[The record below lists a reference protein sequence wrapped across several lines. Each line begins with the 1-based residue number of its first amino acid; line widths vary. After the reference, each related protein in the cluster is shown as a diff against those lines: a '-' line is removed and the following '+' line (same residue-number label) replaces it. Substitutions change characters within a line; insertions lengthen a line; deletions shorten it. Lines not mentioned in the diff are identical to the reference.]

1 MSIKSYLGNMSP
13 ENISEALSLK
23 FNDGSLKGSVKSVI
37 VGKTVMM
44 MVMDFYLM
52 RISSNVSVSLLI
64 VPEETQTRITA
75 VSSGGASGLLQ
86 LTFGS
91 EKTVLK
97 TIDRLMLDYG
107 FMPETQQIK
116 ES

>member
-1 MSIKSYLGNMSP
+1 MATKSYLGSMSP
-13 ENISEALSLK
+13 ESISDALSLK
-23 FNDGSLKGSVKSVI
+23 FNDGSLKGSVKSTV
-37 VGKTVMM
+37 VGKSVLM

-64 VPEETQTRITA
+64 VPEETMTRITA

-91 EKTVLK
+91 EKSMLK
-97 TIDRLMLDYG
+97 KIDTLLLDYG
-107 FMPETQQIK
+107 FMPETQR
-116 ES
+116 